1 MLHSLS
7 LKFKTYFT
15 TVVSILVAIYL
26 AWDYQDGSFD
36 KHYLLHDENLPGFSN
51 LWGIILI
58 PFVTWLALTVLNSFF
73 LVKTAEKAGS
83 VVLKFFLAILFGII
97 ISISFSIG
105 NDNIPAGMMLGAI
118 GLSLFIPLYRP
129 EYILG
134 FILSMI
140 VVFGCVL
147 PVIIA
152 SVLLVIFLFTSGV
165 RSLLLN
171 TIKRVKT

>member
-15 TVVSILVAIYL
+15 TIVLILVAIYL
-26 AWDYQDGSFD
+26 AWDYHDGSFD

-51 LWGIILI
+51 LWGIFLI
-58 PFVTWLALTVLNSFF
+58 PLVTWLALTILNSFI
-73 LVKTAEKAGS
+73 LAKKAEKAGS
-83 VVLKFFLAILFGII
+83 IAMKFFLAILFGVI
-97 ISISFSIG
+97 ISISFRME
-105 NDNIPAGMMLGAI
+105 NDNISASMMLGAI

-147 PVIIA
+147 PVIVA
-152 SVLLVIFLFTSGV
+152 SVLLVMFLITSGV
-165 RSLLLN
+165 RFLLLK